1 MINPNFIAAG
11 TIAIL
16 CCITFFLVPNSLALF
31 SFSGKFL
38 FQGEVWRLLTFP
50 FAHVNLNHLIENIVA
65 LGITSL
71 LAFELG
77 LRGTNFIYCF
87 LLSSFIVALSDAFLF
102 PSYVIAGASLGIYAV
117 LGQISIQG
125 SNFIP
130 KFVLIPLL
138 GLSAFIK
145 NLFSGFMP
153 DLLQQSLFHFSGF
166 IIGIGLFY
174 AFRIK
179 AKKRILEVV

>member
-1 MINPNFIAAG
+1 MINLNFIVAG
-11 TIAIL
+11 TIAAL
-16 CCITFFLVPNSLALF
+16 CCLSFFLVPNSLALF
-31 SFSGKFL
+31 SFSGEFL
-38 FQGEVWRLLTFP
+38 FKGEVWRLLTFP
-50 FAHVNLNHLIENIVA
+50 FVHVNLDHFIENMVA

-77 LRGTNFIYCF
+77 LRGTHFMYCF
-87 LLSSFIVALSDAFLF
+87 LLSGIIIALSDAFLF
-102 PSYVIAGASLGIYAV
+102 PSFVIAGASLGIYAV

-138 GLSAFIK
+138 GLSVFVK

-153 DLLQQSLFHFSGF
+153 DLLNQSLFHFAGF
-166 IIGIGLFY
+166 AAGLGLFF

-179 AKKRILEVV
+179 AKKRILQVV